1 MSTTACTPMQK
12 MYAWHSY
19 ATGARKMRMARISV
33 HFIIDLSKTDGAN
46 VSFTVGVTDVADF
59 GAALSMMDDTDIMT
73 R

>member
-1 MSTTACTPMQK
+1 
-12 MYAWHSY
+12 
-19 ATGARKMRMARISV
+19 MRMARISV